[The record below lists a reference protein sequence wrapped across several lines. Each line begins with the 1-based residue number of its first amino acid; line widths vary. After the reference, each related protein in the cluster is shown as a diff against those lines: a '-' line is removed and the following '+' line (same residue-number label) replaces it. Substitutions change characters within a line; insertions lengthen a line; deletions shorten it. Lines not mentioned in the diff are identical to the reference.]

1 VIAAMLEHKTVTD
14 AAKAVGLHRRTVH
27 RILARP
33 RVEEEYRARR
43 RELMDTAA
51 LRLRGL
57 AGEAV
62 ETLGRIMRDASSP
75 SASVSAAR
83 TVLQVAFEIVDRDD
97 LNERLGRLERQHA
110 GG

>member
-1 VIAAMLEHKTVTD
+1 MLEHKTVTD

-33 RVEEEYRARR
+33 QVVDEYKARR
-43 RELMDTAA
+43 RELIDTAA
-51 LRLRGL
+51 LRLRAL

-62 ETLGRIMRDASSP
+62 ETLGRIMRDTSSP

-97 LNERLGRLERQHA
+97 LAERVDALVRARGLAR
-110 GG
+110 